1 VIKTADAEED
11 QLKLRNTVSA
21 ANLTH
26 SVKEIDVPSTRDK
39 NGAIEMMASPVF
51 PVDPNQSPMDNFIPV
66 RLYGRPAVGSTITEN
81 FGAQVGTYSAN
92 PGNILG
98 TVVWAQM
105 GYVSTQG
112 NAESARTPTIYKNVQ
127 TAAAGNTAIWTSGV
141 GKKWRL
147 MGVVI
152 TLGIGTT
159 AAAGC
164 DVSLLDVA
172 ADIGIG
178 IGICTGAMLA
188 VPNSVIVLQM
198 DIKNGI
204 LAAATNTAL
213 NVTLSSAMAVN
224 GVSVQV
230 WGTEE

>member
-26 SVKEIDVPSTRDK
+26 SVKEIDIPSKRDK
-39 NGAIEMMASPVF
+39 DGAVDMMASPVF
-51 PVDPNQSPMDNFIPV
+51 PVDPNTNPILNRMPCSVYTGDGLAGHLDIGAIGATTTPV
-66 RLYGRPAVGSTITEN
+66 NLLGQDV
-81 FGAQVGTYSAN
+81 FTYS
-92 PGNILG
+92 
-98 TVVWAQM
+98 V
-105 GYVSTQG
+105 GYVNNGTQL
-112 NAESARTPTIYKNVQ
+112 EQLRSPTVYKNVQ
-127 TAAAGNTAIWTSGV
+127 TAANGSTAIWTAGV